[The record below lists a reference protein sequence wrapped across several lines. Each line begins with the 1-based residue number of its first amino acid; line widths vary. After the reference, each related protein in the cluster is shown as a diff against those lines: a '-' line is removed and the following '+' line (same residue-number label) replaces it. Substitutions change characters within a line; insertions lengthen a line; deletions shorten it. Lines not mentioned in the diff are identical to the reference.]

1 MSGFQGAQ
9 QSATALHPQAVT
21 DFHIKSSQA
30 KMWTSTL
37 VKVVSV
43 TNSGGLSP
51 SGTVDIMPLVN
62 QIDGAGN
69 AQPHGVIHACPYS
82 RMQGGNFAI
91 ILDPQVGDIGIAVFA
106 SRDISSATANKGQSN
121 PGSRRQFDPSD
132 GLYVGGCLNGTPTA
146 FVQFQASGI
155 TIHHPSK
162 ITIDAPQIALNGQIT
177 QTQNAGGGTGAVS
190 MTGPVTVTNELTANG
205 HTVSAHHHTQPADSH
220 GDTEQPTSTPVG

>member
-69 AQPHGVIHACPYS
+69 AQPHGVIHAELRRTC
-82 RMQGGNFAI
+82 GG
-91 ILDPQVGDIGIAVFA
+91 PQLPQ
-106 SRDISSATANKGQSN
+106 ATADQIQARIDMI
-121 PGSRRQFDPSD
+121 RRW
-132 GLYVGGCLNGTPTA
+132 A
-146 FVQFQASGI
+146 ISGR
-155 TIHHPSK
+155 
-162 ITIDAPQIALNGQIT
+162 
-177 QTQNAGGGTGAVS
+177 
-190 MTGPVTVTNELTANG
+190 
-205 HTVSAHHHTQPADSH
+205 
-220 GDTEQPTSTPVG
+220 